1 VSELE
6 CQSRVQLLFR
16 QRAVMDSLAVGTH
29 LLCLTAVTPG
39 KPVRVTAAL
48 TINLRRQNIGE
59 ENWQFFR
66 VFGCFYED
74 MSTNY
79 RELVRAHTSTTAEQS

>member
-1 VSELE
+1 VPFSAFSAAAATQRVSELV

-48 TINLRRQNIGE
+48 TVNLGRQKSLRKIGNFSE
-59 ENWQFFR
+59 FSG
-66 VFGCFYED
+66 VFAKIC
-74 MSTNY
+74 
-79 RELVRAHTSTTAEQS
+79 L